1 MILLLFVRQKL
12 TKKDKVRTIYEIEL
26 IEQDDEII
34 FRFVGNGFL
43 YNMVRI
49 IVGTLLS
56 VGQGKLD
63 PDSIPEILAKQ
74 NRQFV
79 WKDGSRSWALL
90 VGGKL

>member
-1 MILLLFVRQKL
+1 M
-12 TKKDKVRTIYEIEL
+12 RTIYEIEL

-63 PDSIPEILAKQ
+63 PDSIP
-74 NRQFV
+74 RF
-79 WKDGSRSWALL
+79 
-90 VGGKL
+90 